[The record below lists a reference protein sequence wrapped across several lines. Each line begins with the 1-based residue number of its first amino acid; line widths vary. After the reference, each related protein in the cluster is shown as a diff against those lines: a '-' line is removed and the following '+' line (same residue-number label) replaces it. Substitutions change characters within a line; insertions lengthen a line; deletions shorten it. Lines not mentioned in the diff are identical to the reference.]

1 MEPLV
6 SILIPAYNA
15 ERSIVQTIESA
26 LAQTWARKEII
37 VVDDGSKDG
46 TLEAART
53 VSSPLVKLFGQ
64 QNAGSAAARNQAYSL
79 SQGDYIQWL
88 DADDLLSANKVAK
101 QVDALRRA
109 GPRTLASAGW
119 AYFRNRPSTARFVP
133 NPLWES
139 LSPVEWMVRK
149 WENNNHMQ
157 TATWLVSREL
167 TGAAGPWDPRLVV
180 DDDGEYFSRVIMRS
194 DYITFVPD
202 ARVYYRISSGARVSY
217 IGASN
222 RKMEAQMFGME
233 TQIGYL
239 LSLEDSPRVRR
250 ACITYLETWLIH
262 FYPNRP
268 DLVARV
274 QQLARTLGGEVRPP
288 QLSWKYDW
296 IRRLFG
302 WPAAKQAQIT
312 YNEFKAVLVG
322 TWDRLLSRILERD
335 IDPSRI

>member
-37 VVDDGSKDG
+37 IVDDGSTDA
-46 TLEAART
+46 TLAAAQT
-53 VSSPLVKLFGQ
+53 IASPSLKVISQ
-64 QNAGSAAARNQAYSL
+64 QNAGSAAARNKAYSL
-79 SQGDYIQWL
+79 CQGDYIQWL

-101 QVDALRRA
+101 QVEALRNA
-109 GPRTLASAGW
+109 SSGTLASAGW

-133 NPLWES
+133 TPLWES
-139 LSPVEWMVRK
+139 LPPVEWMVRK

-167 TGAAGPWDPRLVV
+167 TEAAGPWDARLLV

-194 DYITFVPD
+194 DHITFVPD
-202 ARVYYRISSGARVSY
+202 ARVYYRISSTARVSY

-222 RKMEAQMFGME
+222 RKMEAQMLGME

-239 LSLEDSPRVRR
+239 RSLEDSPRVRQ

-274 QQLARTLGGEVRPP
+274 QQLAAALGGEVRLP

-296 IRRLFG
+296 IRRVFG
-302 WPAAKQAQIT
+302 WPAAKRAQIQ
-312 YNEFKAVLVG
+312 YNELKAALVG
-322 TWDRLLSRILERD
+322 TWDSLLSRIFERD